1 MTKKLLAL
9 ITALFAAV
17 TLNAAVGVT
26 ADAKYL
32 TNYIDKGTLVF
43 ENVLIAGAELEASG
57 FVLGVTTFNTLQDK
71 TTVTTVGKTTVS
83 STAAAGLFKRI
94 DTNIGYKFTSPLADL
109 TFGGTYHT
117 FSKTAQSNG
126 YASSVE
132 PFAKLSGGVKNTKF
146 TWDVL
151 ARADLKNHTNNLQA
165 NVRLPFGFN
174 SLKLVPALGYGF
186 NDPTAATIAAFKDS
200 KQYVIAG
207 LGVATYIKGATVS
220 ADVYQRRDSLFT
232 AGNTI
237 NGVSGG
243 LSVKF

>member
-1 MTKKLLAL
+1 MKNKLLVT
-9 ITALFAAV
+9 IMALFAAV
-17 TLNAAVGVT
+17 TLNAGVGATV
-26 ADAKYL
+26 DAKYL

-43 ENVLIAGAELEASG
+43 ENAVIAGVEYETSG
-57 FVLGVTTFNTLQDK
+57 FILGVTTFSTTQDK
-71 TTVTTVGKTTVS
+71 TVGKTTAS
-83 STAAAGLFKRI
+83 SGLFKRV
-94 DTNIGYKFTSPLADL
+94 DTNIGYKFTSPLANL

-117 FSKTAQSNG
+117 FSKSAQTNG
-126 YASSVE
+126 NASGVE
-132 PFAKLSGGVKNTKF
+132 PFAKLDGIVRGTKF

-165 NVRLPFGFN
+165 NLRLPFGFQ

-186 NDPTAATIAAFKDS
+186 NDPTAATIAAFRDS
-200 KQYVIAG
+200 KRYVIAG
-207 LGVATYIKGATVS
+207 LGVATYVKGAIVS

-243 LSVKF
+243 VNFKF